1 MEKFKSEK
9 HKSAEKTD
17 NDQDDE
23 ADIIDDELVGSL
35 PWQPSWA
42 GV

>member
-17 NDQDDE
+17 NIKDDG
-23 ADIIDDELVGSL
+23 ADIIDGELVGSL
-35 PWQPSWA
+35 PWRPRWA